1 MTNPNTRNLQYE
13 NVFKGNMGA
22 LYARLYDPETKE
34 CFTESIKVIP
44 SIFIH
49 DKKGNSKLKS
59 VPENQSLKELTFK
72 TMKEHRDAANLYKS
86 SNISIYGNKSQEQT
100 YIRKYWPN
108 PIDAFHEFSNTWYF
122 DIETASLDENM
133 LPNKN
138 IECKNDW
145 KPMGHDRAAMASIT
159 SIQIF
164 DTKANIFFILGLNKE
179 WENKNKYESEY
190 GAIKYINCETEE
202 KLLKVFL
209 ELLKKRDPSVMTGW
223 NTKTYDDPYITNRI
237 IRVLDKRND
246 LYYYDKEKARWR
258 FDTDCLNGEYVKQLS
273 PHANLI
279 KHKEVNTTYGV
290 QDEFLWVGIIQED
303 YMQMYKK
310 YTYTTHTS
318 YSLDTVAGYELGQN
332 KVEHDEHA
340 DFAEFYANN
349 FETFIEYG
357 VKDVELLIGL
367 DKKLK
372 LIDLAKMISYETG
385 VTMDMIRGTLAQ
397 WNSYMFNNHY
407 KKSQV
412 LPLEGKFDDTDTVLL
427 TRIEKDENFRSL
439 IDDDRVQFYMN
450 LIAANDHENKLTS
463 QTFPGGIVKGTA
475 KFWKWVY
482 SLDFASLYP
491 SVIQWLNIGIETLIQ
506 PKDLP
511 DELLLL
517 RAKYAIF
524 YPRNVD
530 AKELIK
536 YDFWFQEHVINNDE
550 ASSEVMR
557 VCKKYNVSMAPNGMF
572 FRKDFRSV
580 LSQTMEDI
588 MVKRKKYK
596 KLMQTCYVQIEEIK
610 KKVELSQ
617 EDKDKIFNLSAEA
630 DRWNVFQ
637 MGMKIKNQGL
647 VI

>member
-1 MTNPNTRNLQYE
+1 MKNTQEFSAFKYE
-13 NVFKGNMGA
+13 NIFKGNMGA
-22 LYARLYDPETKE
+22 LYARLYDPKTKE
-34 CFTESIKVIP
+34 CITKSVKVIP
-44 SIFIH
+44 SIYIQ
-49 DKKGNSKLKS
+49 DRKSNSSLIS
-59 VPENQSLKELTFK
+59 IPEKQALKELKFK
-72 TMKEHRDAANLYKS
+72 TMKEYRDAVNMYKDS
-86 SNISIYGNKSQEQT
+86 GVSMYGNKSQEQT
-100 YIRKYWPN
+100 FIREYWPN
-108 PIDAFHEFSNTWYF
+108 PIDAYHEFSNTWYY
-122 DIETASLDENM
+122 DIEVAALDKN
-133 LPNKN
+133 LQPDKNK
-138 IECKNDW
+138 ERKNDW
-145 KPMGHDRAAMASIT
+145 KPMGHERGAMASIT

-164 DTKANIFFILGLNKE
+164 DTKLNGFIILGLNKE
-179 WENKNKYESEY
+179 WKNENNYKSEY
-190 GAIKYINCETEE
+190 GNIKYINCETEE

-209 ELLKKRDPSVMTGW
+209 ELIKKRDPTLMTGW
-223 NTKTYDDPYITNRI
+223 NTKTYDDPFITNRI
-237 IRVLDKRND
+237 IRVLDKRDD
-246 LYYYDKEKARWR
+246 LYYYDELKQRWR
-258 FDTDCLNGEYVKQLS
+258 FNTDCLNGEYVKQLS
-273 PHANLI
+273 PYANLI
-279 KHKEVNTTYGV
+279 RHKEVNTTYGV
-290 QDEFLWVGIIQED
+290 QDEYLWTGIIQED

-318 YSLDTVAGYELGQN
+318 YSLDTVAGYELGSN
-332 KVEHDEHA
+332 KVNHDEHT

-349 FETFIEYG
+349 YNTFIEYG
-357 VKDVELLIGL
+357 VRDVELLIGL
-367 DKKLK
+367 DRKLK

-450 LIAANDHENKLTS
+450 LIAANDHENKLKS

-524 YPRNVD
+524 YPRNID

-536 YDFWFQEHVINNDE
+536 YDFWFQKHVINNDE

-610 KKVELSQ
+610 KKSELSQ
-617 EDKDKIFNLSAEA
+617 EDKDKIFHLSAEA

-637 MGMKIKNQGL
+637 MGMKIKN
-647 VI
+647 